1 MTEPAAEPD
10 IERYY
15 EEAYDEA
22 ARLTR
27 SPHGRAE
34 FARTQELLRRLL
46 PGAPATVLDVGG
58 GPGAHACWLA
68 ADGYAVHLI
77 DLVPGHVRAARGT
90 AVSASI
96 GDARRLPAV
105 SGSADAV
112 VMLGPLYHLTD
123 PADRVTA
130 LREAARAVRP
140 GGMVIA
146 AAISRNAALMDMTQQ
161 GRVTAANL
169 ASLLTTYATGINDPA
184 SGFTTA
190 YFHRP
195 EELAAEFTEAGLA
208 DPQVFGIEGPLW
220 PLLDAVGAQASD
232 LLFVNAMTCAR
243 TFETDPAIIGAS
255 SHLLAAARV
264 SRAGR

>member
-1 MTEPAAEPD
+1 MTEPVADPD

-22 ARLTR
+22 IRLTR

-46 PGAPATVLDVGG
+46 PGPPATVLDVGG
-58 GPGAHACWLA
+58 GPGAHARWLT

-77 DLVPGHVRAARGT
+77 DLVPGHARAAHG
-90 AVSASI
+90 AGVSASV
-96 GDARRLPAV
+96 GDARRLPA
-105 SGSADAV
+105 GNGTADAV
-112 VMLGPLYHLTD
+112 LLLGPLYHLTRR
-123 PADRVTA
+123 ADRVDA
-130 LREAARAVRP
+130 LREAARATRP

-146 AAISRNAALMDMTQQ
+146 AAISRNAPLIDMTQQ
-161 GRVTAANL
+161 GRVTARSL
-169 ASLLTTYATGINDPA
+169 PGLLTSYAIGINDPA

-195 EELAAEFTEAGLA
+195 EELAAEFSEAGLD

-220 PLLDAVGAQASD
+220 PLLDAVGAQSAD
-232 LLFVNAMTCAR
+232 PLFINALTCAR

-264 SRAGR
+264 SWGAP